1 MGQKEKL
8 GPGSY
13 NFKDFLEELQ
23 SKPGSTRGL
32 LSSGEIRF
40 RGLIGVGVLI
50 LEWEPSHSLLWSMHL
65 AGAGSTPSPMGS
77 SPGLARLS
85 SETPQPLCFQ
95 CHIFEPTGCCRV
107 IFSPPP
113 DQELPDGKKGSGS
126 SLSHQH
132 KARYTVGRQQ
142 THPSLQPSTQQIMM
156 ERPLVPHTV
165 LGPGVPAVTMTR
177 SLPSWSCGPSGSNNS
192 AKKQITYD
200 LSHEEK

>member
-40 RGLIGVGVLI
+40 RGLVGVGVLI
-50 LEWEPSHSLLWSMHL
+50 LEWEPSHSLLWSMPL
-65 AGAGSTPSPMGS
+65 AGAGSTLSPMGS

-95 CHIFEPTGCCRV
+95 CHLFEPTGCHRV
-107 IFSPPP
+107 LLSPPP

-142 THPSLQPSTQQIMM
+142 THPSTAIYPANNDGAPSSAAHCS
-156 ERPLVPHTV
+156 RPWGSSSDNVWALMQ
-165 LGPGVPAVTMTR
+165 L
-177 SLPSWSCGPSGSNNS
+177 WS
-192 AKKQITYD
+192 
-200 LSHEEK
+200 